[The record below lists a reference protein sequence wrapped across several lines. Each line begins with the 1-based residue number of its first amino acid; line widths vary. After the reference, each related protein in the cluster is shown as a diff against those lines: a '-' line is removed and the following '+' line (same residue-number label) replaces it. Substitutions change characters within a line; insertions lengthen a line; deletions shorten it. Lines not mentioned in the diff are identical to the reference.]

1 MSYKTDIEKVK
12 PLVVL
17 DFSDEV
23 KTKCMFNDLVDY
35 MNKDR
40 EISDKTRDNI
50 YLTLDKSVQRAYIV
64 CGSYKVRL
72 K

>member
-50 YLTLDKSVQRAYIV
+50 YLTLDKNVQRAYIV